1 MKTKIKL
8 KIIKI
13 MSRKLNII
21 LLMTVLN
28 LFSFHALF
36 AQEKLVSGTVKDKAG
51 QVIPG
56 VTVLEKGTSNGAVTD
71 ANGNYTIPVKG
82 SASVLIFSFV
92 GLKTQEIE
100 VGQNRKID
108 VVLEEDIVGMDEVV
122 VVGYGTQ
129 KRGNIT
135 GAVAS
140 VNPEVMRDRP
150 ITNIEEALQGQVTG
164 LSVSSTGGQPG
175 AATKMSIRGITS
187 VSGSSQPLIVIDGFP
202 INEVSTSGGGGLEN
216 YSAQMSSFS
225 FINPDDIESIEV
237 LKDASATAIYGNRG
251 ANGVIMITTKKGR
264 KGESGITYSA
274 YYGIQEMQKRI
285 DMLTFKDYVSLQQTQ
300 NTTNRLFTAADGTP
314 YQFPDAD
321 LMNVNWQDVIFRR
334 GITQNHSLSMQ
345 GKTDKTSYTFS
356 ASYNQNKSILIET
369 DFRKFT
375 SRLSLDHQFTDN
387 IMLGASLNYS
397 NIINNGV
404 PTDGREGTAAGIVIS
419 SLVHKPFRLNNN
431 TQARFRRAG
440 VPQVFLDSYVANDK
454 SSPENIAE
462 NTDLDKNINRYIGN
476 FYSNFQLTDW
486 LSFRT
491 TVGLDFYNLK
501 NNSFY
506 SKETPSGA
514 LNNGLGISASINS
527 VNIVNENYF
536 TFSEN
541 FGKHGVNA
549 VGGISFQEYNS
560 EYIRSEARDFKN
572 EVLGY
577 YSLQGA
583 SQYYLTSSADEL
595 FMMSYLARLNY
606 SYDER
611 YLATLSY
618 RRDGTSRFIN
628 EKWGDFYSGAVAW
641 NIKNESFLEE
651 SDLVSALKL
660 RASIGQTGN
669 ANVPVQGALIDQT
682 YSNYSFNG
690 VVNSGASPQNLENRD
705 LSWETTQQMNTGL
718 DLGLFNGALSIAAD
732 YYKTKTT
739 DLLLLTPVTIATG
752 FPSGWFNIGEI
763 ENSGIEFSMGYN
775 LVTNSGFAWNT
786 KLNVSNTTNEIKAL
800 GTDGEPIYIDVNFD
814 AINTDEV
821 ILQIGGSIN
830 DLYGYET
837 DGIYLPEDF
846 NADGSVK
853 EGVAT
858 AGAGEQPGDIK
869 YKDLEKDGTING
881 FDRTVIGNTLPDVYG
896 SWSNNFS
903 FKGIDLDVVLQY
915 SYGNDVF
922 NASRTRISSFPGGSP
937 NQTANWV
944 VRWTPENSGSTQYA
958 RVPSLRPADY
968 LIEDGSFI
976 RVQTLR
982 LGYNLPSKLASSL
995 YMKSTKIYVAANN
1008 LAIFTNYSGYDP
1020 EVTSNQVDYRY
1031 PFVQG
1036 FDYGGFPRATTYMVG
1051 IEIQF

>member
-1 MKTKIKL
+1 
-8 KIIKI
+8 
-13 MSRKLNII
+13 
-21 LLMTVLN
+21 
-28 LFSFHALF
+28 
-36 AQEKLVSGTVKDKAG
+36 
-51 QVIPG
+51 
-56 VTVLEKGTSNGAVTD
+56 
-71 ANGNYTIPVKG
+71 
-82 SASVLIFSFV
+82 
-92 GLKTQEIE
+92 
-100 VGQNRKID
+100 
-108 VVLEEDIVGMDEVV
+108 
-122 VVGYGTQ
+122 
-129 KRGNIT
+129 
-135 GAVAS
+135 
-140 VNPEVMRDRP
+140 
-150 ITNIEEALQGQVTG
+150 LQGQVTG

-175 AATKMSIRGITS
+175 AATKMSIRGINS

-216 YSAQMSSFS
+216 YTSQMSSFS

-264 KGESGITYSA
+264 KGESGITYNG
-274 YYGIQEMQKRI
+274 YYGVQEMKERI
-285 DMLTFKDYVSLQQTQ
+285 DMLSFKDYVTLQQTS
-300 NTTNRLFTAADGTP
+300 NTTNRMFTAPDGTP

-321 LMNVNWQDVIFRR
+321 LMNVDWQDEIFRR
-334 GITQNHSLSMQ
+334 GTTQNHSLAMQ
-345 GKTDKTSYTFS
+345 GKTDKTSYSFS

-369 DFRKFT
+369 DFRKLT
-375 SRLSLDHQFTDN
+375 SRLSLDHQFTKS
-387 IMLGASLNYS
+387 ILIGSSFTYS

-419 SLVHKPFRLNNN
+419 SLVYNPFRLDNN

-440 VPQVFLDSYVANDK
+440 VPQVYMDSYLANDK
-454 SSPENIAE
+454 ASPENIAE

-476 FYSNFQLTDW
+476 FYANFELTDW

-506 SKETPSGA
+506 SKNTPSGA

-527 VNIVNENYF
+527 INVVNENYF

-541 FGKHGVNA
+541 FGKHGVNV
-549 VGGISFQEYNS
+549 VGGVSFQDYNS

-572 EVLGY
+572 EILGY

-583 SQYYLTSSADEL
+583 SQFYLSTSADEL
-595 FMMSYLARLNY
+595 FMMSYLARANY
-606 SYDER
+606 SYDDR
-611 YLATLSY
+611 FLATLSF

-628 EKWGDFYSGAVAW
+628 EKWGNFYSGALAW
-641 NIKNESFLEE
+641 NIKNESFLKE
-651 SDLVSALKL
+651 SELVSALKL
-660 RASIGQTGN
+660 RTSIGQTGN

-690 VVNSGASPQNLENRD
+690 VANNGASPANLENKD
-705 LSWETTQQMNTGL
+705 LSWETTQQFNTGI
-718 DLGLFNGALSIAAD
+718 DLGLFDGALNITAD
-732 YYKTKTT
+732 YFKSNTT
-739 DLLLLTPVTIATG
+739 DLLLLTPVSISTG

-763 ENSGIEFSMGYN
+763 ENRGIEFSMDYA
-775 LVTNSGFAWNT
+775 LKTNSGFKWNT
-786 KLNVSNTTNEIKAL
+786 RLNITNGSNEVKAL
-800 GTDGEPIYIDVNFD
+800 GADGEPIYIDVNFD

-821 ILQIGGSIN
+821 ILQVGGSIN
-830 DLYGYET
+830 DLFGYET

-846 NADGSVK
+846 NADGSIK
-853 EGVAT
+853 EGVPT

-869 YKDLEKDGTING
+869 YKDLDKNGTING

-903 FKGIDLDVVLQY
+903 YKGVELDVVLQY

-922 NASRTRISSFPGGSP
+922 NATNTRISSFPGGSP

-944 VRWTPENSGSTQYA
+944 DRWTPENPNSTQYA

-968 LIEDGSFI
+968 LIEDASFI
-976 RVQTLR
+976 RLQTLR
-982 LGYNLPSKLASSL
+982 LGYNLPAKLASLL
-995 YMKSTKIYVAANN
+995 YMKNAKIYVAANN
-1008 LAIFTNYSGYDP
+1008 LAIFTKYSGYDP

-1036 FDYGGFPRATTYMVG
+1036 FDYGGFPRATTYMIG
-1051 IEIQF
+1051 IDIQF